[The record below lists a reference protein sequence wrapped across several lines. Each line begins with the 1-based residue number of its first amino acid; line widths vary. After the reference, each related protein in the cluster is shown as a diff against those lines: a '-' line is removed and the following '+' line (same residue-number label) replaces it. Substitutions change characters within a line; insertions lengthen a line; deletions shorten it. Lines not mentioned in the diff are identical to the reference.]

1 MADFAVLLT
10 NAMFRRGR
18 RVAREKKMRVS
29 AIMVAIVGLL
39 TASPALA
46 QAWFLYESEED
57 NFTVNFPSDPVIDA
71 TTYRLPSGQEASAR
85 VYTVKDDA
93 GTYKVTVVDYE
104 GISAEETASSI
115 EDAANKFRERGGEV
129 TLDEFGYF
137 EGADSQIMQISN
149 PDGTRSY
156 VVIAHLPP
164 ASGLIKLYILEGISP
179 PGSVVAGVF
188 QQSLGWV
195 DSYGTRIRYQRDVE
209 GNRYC
214 VIPDA
219 GGAPLR
225 NRLP

>member
-1 MADFAVLLT
+1 
-10 NAMFRRGR
+10 
-18 RVAREKKMRVS
+18 MRIS
-29 AIMVAIVGLL
+29 AIIAVIAGLSI
-39 TASPALA
+39 ASPALA
-46 QAWFLYESEED
+46 QNWFLYESEED
-57 NFTVNFPSDPVIDA
+57 NFTVNFPSDPVIEA
-71 TTYRLPSGQEASAR
+71 STYSLPSGRETSAR
-85 VYTVKDDA
+85 VYTVMDDA
-93 GTYKVTVVDYE
+93 GTYIVTVVDYE
-104 GISAEETASSI
+104 GISAEETATSI
-115 EDAANKFRERGGEV
+115 EDAADKFREGDGEV

-156 VVIAHLPP
+156 VVVAHLPA
-164 ASGLIKLYILEGISP
+164 ASGLIKLYILEGRAP
-179 PGSVVAGVF
+179 PDAVVSGVF

-209 GNRYC
+209 GNRYR